1 MTERTA
7 ESSIGFRESVAPESG
22 SLAAAKSVSTKSV
35 SMEKGPIP
43 NVIAVGALGSD
54 KDRHPASSN
63 SRARLR
69 LFCFPYAGGGS
80 SVFRCFPEHL
90 PRGVEVC
97 PIQLPGRES
106 RWGEPPFTRMPRLV
120 DSLARTLPPYFDR
133 PFAFFGH
140 SLGAFV
146 AFELARELRR
156 TKAPAPLHLFVSGAR
171 APHIPDP
178 APHIHKLPDAE
189 LLQQLLDYNGIPPA
203 ILEKDEYV
211 QLFFPI
217 LRADFELYET
227 YAPLPPDPLDCPISA
242 FAGLQDRK
250 AGAAAVA
257 AWKAHTRAAFTFHV
271 FPGEH
276 FFLFSHQKS
285 ALEAV
290 SRQLLGYEIL

>member
-1 MTERTA
+1 V
-7 ESSIGFRESVAPESG
+7 SSHLVLSAATWIGGSAP
-22 SLAAAKSVSTKSV
+22 
-35 SMEKGPIP
+35 
-43 NVIAVGALGSD
+43 
-54 KDRHPASSN
+54 SN

-80 SVFRCFPEHL
+80 SVFRCFPDYL

-120 DSLARTLPPYFDR
+120 DTLARVLPPYFDR

-146 AFELARELRR
+146 AFELTHKLRR
-156 TKAPAPLHLFVSGAR
+156 MKAPAPLQLFVSGAH

-203 ILEKDEYV
+203 ILRNNEYV
-211 QLFFPI
+211 QLFLPI

-227 YAPLPPDPLDCPISA
+227 YVHLPRAPLDCPISA
-242 FAGLQDRK
+242 FAGLQDCK
-250 AGAAAVA
+250 AGSAAVA
-257 AWKAHTRAAFTFHV
+257 AWKAHTRAAFTFHA
-271 FPGEH
+271 FPGDH
-276 FFLFSHQKS
+276 FFLFSRQKW
-285 ALEAV
+285 ALAAV
-290 SRQLLGYEIL
+290 SRQLLEYEILR